1 MVVERWNAILARAR
15 GSSHCC
21 QLQREDLIMWR
32 ISSAFCLGAAICLG
46 GSAAATADD
55 KGERHQIK
63 GGIEGKV
70 KMVDVENKTLT
81 IVTDDGR
88 SRTFTV
94 TDETM
99 MAGPRGGKVRRH
111 LKDPRFHEGF
121 PVTIVAEGN
130 MATEVHLGF
139 ARQADQER
147 TEPGARPTRAEPR
160 PAGQPQDTPRSR
172 ISRKVTPAPSEGR
185 PPSRTSIQP
194 HEAKK
199 LEEEDETEIPGKIES
214 FDATKR
220 ILVLSLLNGQT
231 RSFMLPR
238 DVPVEVGSKAS
249 RQGLHDPALKAGAT
263 VTVFTDEGGRRVKEL
278 KIAQHRWFR
287 RAG

>member
-1 MVVERWNAILARAR
+1 
-15 GSSHCC
+15 
-21 QLQREDLIMWR
+21 MWR
-32 ISSAFCLGAAICLG
+32 TWSALCLGAAICVG
-46 GSAAATADD
+46 GSPAARADD
-55 KGERHQIK
+55 RGERHQIK

-70 KMVDVENKTLT
+70 KMVDVENNKLT
-81 IVTDDGR
+81 IVTDQGR
-88 SRTFTV
+88 ERTF
-94 TDETM
+94 DISNETM

-130 MATEVHLGF
+130 MAAEVHLGF
-139 ARQADQER
+139 AKDADQEKAEGAKTTR
-147 TEPGARPTRAEPR
+147 TPSRSSAQ
-160 PAGQPQDTPRSR
+160 GQDSARSR
-172 ISRKVTPAPSEGR
+172 VARKVSPSPSEAEA
-185 PPSRTSIQP
+185 RTTTRS

-199 LEEEDETEIPGKIES
+199 AAEEDDEGEIPGKVKS

-238 DVPVEVGSKAS
+238 NVPVDVGGSASK
-249 RQGLHDPALKAGAT
+249 QGLSDPALKAGAT
-263 VTVFTDEGGRRVKEL
+263 ITVFTDDGGRKVKEL
-278 KIAQHRWFR
+278 KIAKHSWFR